1 MISSLKVSIIALNL
15 GDQIKPRILED
26 FKSIISDCI
35 AGSQKAQAKLYHH
48 FAPKMFGV
56 CLRYAKD
63 ATEAEDN
70 LQDGFIKVFAN
81 LNSFRQEGSFEGWI
95 RRIMINVSLEKL
107 RKQHVMYPVEDV
119 TIYDSVNFSD
129 DVIAKISADE
139 LVKLIQELPP
149 RYRMVFNLYVIE
161 GMSHQEIAQEMSI
174 TQGTSKSNL
183 ARAREIMKKKVCQ
196 NFGEINAQNNYTA

>member
-1 MISSLKVSIIALNL
+1 M
-15 GDQIKPRILED
+15 ED

-35 AGSQKAQAKLYHH
+35 AGNRKAQTKLYHQ

-81 LNSFRQEGSFEGWI
+81 LKTFRHDGSFEGWI

-107 RKQHVMYPVEDV
+107 RKQHFMYPVEDV
-119 TIYDSVNFSD
+119 SAYDSINFSD
-129 DVIAKISADE
+129 DVIAKIAADDLLK
-139 LVKLIQELPP
+139 LVQELPP
-149 RYRMVFNLYVIE
+149 RYRLVFNLYVIE

-183 ARAREIMKKKVCQ
+183 ARAREIMKKKVHQ
-196 NFGEINAQNNYTA
+196 NFGELNAHNNYTA

>member
-1 MISSLKVSIIALNL
+1 
-15 GDQIKPRILED
+15 LED
-26 FKSIISDCI
+26 FKPIISECI
-35 AGSQKAQAKLYHH
+35 DGSRKAQSMLYHQ

-81 LNSFRQEGSFEGWI
+81 LKNFRHDGSLEGWI

-107 RKQHVMYPVEDV
+107 RKQHLLYPVEDV
-119 TIYDSVNFSD
+119 AVYDTVNFSD
-129 DVIAKISADE
+129 DVLAKIAADD
-139 LVKLIQELPP
+139 LMKLIQQLPP
-149 RYRMVFNLYVIE
+149 RYRMVFNLYVME
-161 GMSHQEIAQEMSI
+161 GYSHQEIAKEMSI

-183 ARAREIMKKKVCQ
+183 ARAREILKKKIQENYRELVT
-196 NFGEINAQNNYTA
+196 QNNNTA

>member
-1 MISSLKVSIIALNL
+1 M
-15 GDQIKPRILED
+15 ED
-26 FKSIISDCI
+26 FKSIISECI

-81 LNSFRQEGSFEGWI
+81 LKSFRQEGSFEGWI
-95 RRIMINVSLEKL
+95 RRIMINGSLEKL
-107 RKQHVMYPVEDV
+107 RKLHLMYPVEDV
-119 TIYDSVNFSD
+119 AIYDSVNVSD

-161 GMSHQEIAQEMSI
+161 GFSHQEIAQEMSI

-183 ARAREIMKKKVCQ
+183 ARAREIMKKKVHQ
-196 NFGEINAQNNYTA
+196 LFGEMNAQNNYMA

>member
-1 MISSLKVSIIALNL
+1 M
-15 GDQIKPRILED
+15 ED

-81 LNSFRQEGSFEGWI
+81 LKSFRQDGSFEGWI

-107 RKQHVMYPVEDV
+107 RKQHLMYPVEDV
-119 TIYDSVNFSD
+119 SVYDSVNVSD
-129 DVIAKISADE
+129 DVIAKISADD
-139 LVKLIQELPP
+139 LINLIQQLPP
-149 RYRMVFNLYVIE
+149 RYRLVFNLYVIE
-161 GMSHQEIAQEMSI
+161 GMTHQEIAQEMSI

-183 ARAREIMKKKVCQ
+183 ARARDIMKKKVKA
-196 NFGEINAQNNYTA
+196 NFGEMNAQNNYTA

>member
-1 MISSLKVSIIALNL
+1 
-15 GDQIKPRILED
+15 LED
-26 FKSIISDCI
+26 FKSIISECI
-35 AGSQKAQAKLYHH
+35 AGNRKAQAKLYHH

-70 LQDGFIKVFAN
+70 LQDGFIKVFTN
-81 LNSFRQEGSFEGWI
+81 LKSFRHDGSFEGWM

-107 RKQHVMYPVEDV
+107 RKQHLMYPVEDV
-119 TIYDSVNFSD
+119 SVFDSVNFSD

-139 LVKLIQELPP
+139 LLKLVQELPP
-149 RYRMVFNLYVIE
+149 RYRLVFNLYVVE
-161 GMSHQEIAQEMSI
+161 GMSHQEIAEEMTI

-183 ARAREIMKKKVCQ
+183 ARAREIMKKKVHE
-196 NFGEINAQNNYTA
+196 NFGELNAKNNYTA

>member
-15 GDQIKPRILED
+15 SDQIKPRILED